1 MPWTFR
7 VKTFSIGTYFETK
20 PIIVVQTRFRRQ
32 FQCLLYPDKRRI
44 HMWVKKFMEHGTF
57 LNLNAKGRR
66 DTHSVRPK
74 SARSPVNTKAVR
86 DSVGHNIYMDKLFF
100 LLTLRSNTTN
110 LSEFTGTLYISPL
123 TSPNDFVNGIYGT
136 DSCDAI
142 YR

>member
-100 LLTLRSNTTN
+100 
-110 LSEFTGTLYISPL
+110 Y
-123 TSPNDFVNGIYGT
+123 
-136 DSCDAI
+136 
-142 YR
+142 